1 MNLLVSIATHTVRQ
15 QGILARSF
23 SCLTAEEEEGEDEE
37 EEETEL
43 SPLDVFTLNP
53 TVPEVGMA
61 PSRGPLQPAVETVE
75 GLCVCVRVCVYVCM
89 CMCVC
94 VCVCVCVCACVPLY
108 YMVCSL

>member
-1 MNLLVSIATHTVRQ
+1 MNILVSIATPTVRQ
-15 QGILARSF
+15 QSILARSS

-75 GLCVCVRVCVYVCM
+75 GVCVIVCACLCVCVYVY
-89 CMCVC
+89 